1 MKISFTSVK
10 ALSPVLF
17 ALLLWGSPVAVLAQ
31 QSASPGASAAL
42 AESAVVNKSAAVNI
56 NTASA
61 EELAAALTGI
71 GLAKAQAIIAWRDA
85 NGAFTRIEQLLE
97 VKGIGQATLD
107 RNASRISL

>member
-10 ALSPVLF
+10 TLSPVLF
-17 ALLLWGSPVAVLAQ
+17 ALMLWGSPVAVLAQ
-31 QSASPGASAAL
+31 QPAAPAAQVHAASTQQA
-42 AESAVVNKSAAVNI
+42 AAVNV

-71 GLAKAQAIIAWRDA
+71 GLAKAQAIIAWREA